1 MNVIRNDNAAP
12 SRGRGRGRGRGKL
25 GEIIANVLPKYRM

>member
-1 MNVIRNDNAAP
+1 MNVIRNDAAP
-12 SRGRGRGRGRGKL
+12 SRRRARSRKWGKL

>member
-1 MNVIRNDNAAP
+1 MNVIRNDNAVP